1 MENNQSELEP
11 GEWVILKDDEI
22 IAHNHNAKIILE
34 KAKDFEYGEI
44 IVTKVPTANYC
55 FY

>member
-1 MENNQSELEP
+1 MA

-22 IAHNHNAKIILE
+22 IAHNKDLKIILE
-34 KAKDFEYGEI
+34 LGEKQYKDEEVI
-44 IVTKVPTANYC
+44 ISKIPSTNSC